1 MQHIPYFHC
10 ILDVNV
16 SYYSQQAV
24 WGEKKK
30 PLKRCRFPC
39 DLCINPLMVL
49 GRKGIRKKW
58 FTALEYN
65 GTSFSCSTLP
75 WFVYILWQLMAFW
88 RIVFSW
94 SWLSGRWVMSALLCL
109 ACWVASYFASA
120 FRVSLEFPGVL
131 AAKAPGKVVRPSREI
146 SVFLQ
151 SSPLYLSRSWCREA
165 LINTSVRTQGIF
177 TFIFV

>member
-1 MQHIPYFHC
+1 MSLIIHNRLYE
-10 ILDVNV
+10 
-16 SYYSQQAV
+16 
-24 WGEKKK
+24 GKKK
-30 PLKRCRFPC
+30 NPLKRCRFPC

-65 GTSFSCSTLP
+65 GASFSCSTLP

-151 SSPLYLSRSWCREA
+151 SSPLYLSRSCSREA